1 MASSILINHL
11 IVVGRNKN
19 YKVDFN
25 PGVNIIYGDSAT
37 GKSSI
42 LNLIDYLLGA
52 KSFSLYPEI
61 EAVARYA
68 VLDVT
73 LNEDRYTIKRDIFNP
88 AKPIEVFPCEYS
100 KVEEYKPKK
109 YLPNFKPNSNY
120 PEMGFYSEFLFDAL
134 NFSNVKIKEA
144 PTKDDSKLVRLSFR
158 DLFKYCYVDQDDL
171 GSKKFLR
178 PDNYSLQARFGE
190 VFKYIFNTLD
200 SNVASL
206 DNQISAKS
214 KERKKLDK
222 TFTTVSDFLRESE
235 FGSMPALDNEIT
247 IIDKEVGELQDK
259 LKQLNTSQTVDEEV
273 YKSIKAALSEI
284 ALNKKA
290 LLQNMQEAELKIDR
304 FTRLKNEYLNDIAK
318 FKASLAAKEV
328 IGEVSKES
336 TLCPVCDNSLEVDA
350 ALEKFDINPND
361 KINYEINVLKRR
373 AKDTES
379 LVSDT
384 RIKWESYKVELREL
398 DIAESNARKLMDEN
412 TKELSTPYLA
422 ERDMYVKKIGELT
435 QKRKDLVERLKIR
448 NQHNHLTETI
458 KSLDIRIGQLKE
470 QLEELKKTAPSMVD
484 VLSNLADNLKDYLT
498 SIKIKSPTG
507 ISYDE
512 KSFVAKLRG
521 IEYPD
526 ITSGGL
532 RTIVGIGYLCSF
544 MQEALNSTISYP
556 SFLMIDT
563 VGKYLGKTKEQKY
576 KTDESSALADASEA
590 VSDPDKYQNIFEYII
605 KLASSYDQKNRTCQF
620 ILVDND
626 VPDHIVDELSGFI
639 VAHFSSERSN
649 GLPVGFIDDAD
660 KYLPQLEEQADEQI
674 ATSGAIE
681 INYSNL
687 PSGLLDDSSVGTD
700 NPPLLPPAPDIDTEE
715 ES

>member
-11 IVVGRNKN
+11 VVVGRNKN

-52 KSFSLYPEI
+52 SSFSLYPEI

-68 VLDVT
+68 MLDVT
-73 LNEDRYTIKRDIFNP
+73 LNDDRYTIKRDIFD
-88 AKPIEVFPCEYS
+88 AGKPIEVYSCEYN
-100 KVEEYKPKK
+100 KVDEFRPKK
-109 YLPNFKPNSNY
+109 YLPNFKANARY
-120 PEMGFYSEFLFDAL
+120 PDLGFYSEFLFDSL
-134 NFSNVKIKEA
+134 NFSNVRIKES

-178 PDNYSLQARFGE
+178 PDSYVLQTRYGE

-200 SNVASL
+200 SNLANL
-206 DNQISAKS
+206 DDQISAKT

-222 TFTTVSDFLRESE
+222 TFSTVSEFLRDSE

-247 IIDKEVGELQDK
+247 IIDKETEELQEK
-259 LKQLNTSQTVDEEV
+259 LKQLNLSQTVDDEV

-284 ALNKKA
+284 SLNKKA
-290 LLQNMQEAELKIDR
+290 LLQNMQEAELKIER
-304 FTRLKNEYLNDIAK
+304 FTRLKNEYLNDINK

-328 IGEVSKES
+328 IGEVSKET
-336 TLCPVCDNSLEVDA
+336 TLCPVCDNSLEVEA

-361 KINYEINVLKRR
+361 KINYEINVLRRR
-373 AKDTES
+373 AKDTEN

-384 RIKWESYKVELREL
+384 RQKWEKYKAELQEL
-398 DIAESNARKLMDEN
+398 ELAESNARKLMDEN
-412 TKELSTPYLA
+412 TKELSTSYLA

-448 NQHNHLTETI
+448 NQHSQLTDKI
-458 KSLDIRIGQLKE
+458 KSLDIRISQLKE
-470 QLEELKKTAPSMVD
+470 QLEELKKTAPSMSD

-498 SIKIKSPTG
+498 FVKIKSPTG

-521 IEYPD
+521 IDYPN

-576 KTDESSALADASEA
+576 KADESSLKADANEA

-605 KLASSYDQKNRTCQF
+605 KLASAYDNKNRTCQF

-639 VAHFSSERSN
+639 VAHFRSERVN

-660 KYLPQLEEQADEQI
+660 QHLSQA
-674 ATSGAIE
+674 E
-681 INYSNL
+681 I
-687 PSGLLDDSSVGTD
+687 D
-700 NPPLLPPAPDIDTEE
+700 N
-715 ES
+715 

>member
-11 IVVGRNKN
+11 IVVGRKKN
-19 YKVDFN
+19 YKVDFE

-52 KSFSLYPEI
+52 KHFSLYPEI

-73 LNEDRYTIKRDIFNP
+73 LNEDRYTIKRDIFDP
-88 AKPIEVFPCEYS
+88 SKPIEVFPCEYS
-100 KVEEYKPKK
+100 KIEKYRPKK
-109 YLPNFKPNSNY
+109 FLPNFQPNSRY
-120 PEMGFYSEFLFDAL
+120 PDLGFYSEFLFDAL
-134 NFSNVKIKEA
+134 NFSNVKIKES

-158 DLFKYCYVDQDDL
+158 DLFKYCYVDQDEL

-178 PDNYSLQARFGE
+178 PDSYPLQIRFRE

-200 SNVASL
+200 SNVANL
-206 DNQISAKS
+206 DSQISSKS
-214 KERKKLDK
+214 KERKKLE
-222 TFTTVSDFLRESE
+222 TIFSTVSDFLRESE
-235 FGSMPALDNEIT
+235 FGSMPALDSEIT
-247 IIDKEVGELQDK
+247 ITDKEVEELQEK
-259 LKQLNTSQTVDEEV
+259 IKQLNTSQTVDEEV
-273 YKSIKAALSEI
+273 YKSIKAALSDI

-328 IGEVSKES
+328 IGEVSKEI
-336 TLCPVCDNSLEVDA
+336 TLCPVCDNGLEVDA
-350 ALEKFDINPND
+350 ALEKFDINPNN
-361 KINYEINVLKRR
+361 KIKHEINVLKRR
-373 AKDTES
+373 SKDTEQ
-379 LVSDT
+379 LVHDT
-384 RIKWESYKVELREL
+384 RQKWEAFKVELRDL
-398 DIAESNARKLMDEN
+398 DSAESNARKLMEDN
-412 TKELSTPYLA
+412 TKDLSTPYLA

-448 NQHNHLTETI
+448 NQHNHLTATI

-470 QLEELKKTAPSMVD
+470 QLEELRKTAPSMVD
-484 VLSNLADNLKDYLT
+484 VLSNLADNLKDYLI

-507 ISYDE
+507 ISYDD
-512 KSFVAKLRG
+512 KSFSPKLRD
-521 IEYPD
+521 IEYPN

-576 KTDESSALADASEA
+576 KTEESSTLADVSEA

-605 KLASSYDQKNRTCQF
+605 KLASSYEKKNRTCQF

-626 VPDHIVDELSGFI
+626 VPDHIVNELSGFI
-639 VAHFSSERSN
+639 VAHFSSERVN

-660 KYLPQLEEQADEQI
+660 QYLPQIDDI
-674 ATSGAIE
+674 A
-681 INYSNL
+681 N
-687 PSGLLDDSSVGTD
+687 D
-700 NPPLLPPAPDIDTEE
+700 
-715 ES
+715 

>member
-11 IVVGRNKN
+11 IVVGRKKN
-19 YKVDFN
+19 YKVDFE

-52 KSFSLYPEI
+52 KHFSLYPEI

-73 LNEDRYTIKRDIFNP
+73 LNEDRYTIKRDIFDP
-88 AKPIEVFPCEYS
+88 SKPIEVFPCEYS
-100 KVEEYKPKK
+100 KIEKYRPKK
-109 YLPNFKPNSNY
+109 FLPNFQPNSRY
-120 PEMGFYSEFLFDAL
+120 PDLGFYSEFLFDAL
-134 NFSNVKIKEA
+134 NFSNVKIKES

-158 DLFKYCYVDQDDL
+158 DLFKYCYVDQDEL

-178 PDNYSLQARFGE
+178 PDSYPLQVRFRE

-200 SNVASL
+200 SNVANL
-206 DNQISAKS
+206 DSQISSKS
-214 KERKKLDK
+214 KERKKLE
-222 TFTTVSDFLRESE
+222 TIFSTVSDFLRESE
-235 FGSMPALDNEIT
+235 FGSMPALDSEIT
-247 IIDKEVGELQDK
+247 ITDKEVEELQEK
-259 LKQLNTSQTVDEEV
+259 IKQLNTSQTVDEEV
-273 YKSIKAALSEI
+273 YKSIKAALSDI

-328 IGEVSKES
+328 IGEVSKEI
-336 TLCPVCDNSLEVDA
+336 TLCPVCDNGLEVDA

-361 KINYEINVLKRR
+361 KIKHEINVLKRR
-373 AKDTES
+373 SKDTVQ
-379 LVSDT
+379 LVHDT
-384 RIKWESYKVELREL
+384 RQKWEAFKVELRDL
-398 DIAESNARKLMDEN
+398 DSAESNARKLMEDN
-412 TKELSTPYLA
+412 TKDLSTPYLA

-448 NQHNHLTETI
+448 NQHNHLTATI

-470 QLEELKKTAPSMVD
+470 QLEELRKTAPSMVD

-507 ISYDE
+507 ISYDD
-512 KSFVAKLRG
+512 KSFSPKLRD
-521 IEYPD
+521 IEYPN

-576 KTDESSALADASEA
+576 KTEESSTLADVSEA

-605 KLASSYDQKNRTCQF
+605 KLASSYEKKNRTCQF

-626 VPDHIVDELSGFI
+626 VPDHIVNELSGFI
-639 VAHFSSERSN
+639 VAHFSSERVN

-660 KYLPQLEEQADEQI
+660 QYLPQIDDI
-674 ATSGAIE
+674 A
-681 INYSNL
+681 N
-687 PSGLLDDSSVGTD
+687 D
-700 NPPLLPPAPDIDTEE
+700 
-715 ES
+715 

>member
-11 IVVGRNKN
+11 IVVGRKKN
-19 YKVDFN
+19 YKVDFE

-52 KSFSLYPEI
+52 KHFSLYPEI

-73 LNEDRYTIKRDIFNP
+73 LNEDRYTIKRDIFDP
-88 AKPIEVFPCEYS
+88 SKPIEVFPCEYT
-100 KVEEYKPKK
+100 KVEKYRPKK
-109 YLPNFKPNSNY
+109 FLPNFQPNSRY
-120 PEMGFYSEFLFDAL
+120 PDLGFYSEFLFDAL
-134 NFSNVKIKEA
+134 NFSNVKIKES

-158 DLFKYCYVDQDDL
+158 DLFKYCYVDQDEL

-178 PDNYSLQARFGE
+178 PDSYPLQVRFRE

-200 SNVASL
+200 SNVANL
-206 DNQISAKS
+206 DSQISSKS
-214 KERKKLDK
+214 KERKKLE
-222 TFTTVSDFLRESE
+222 TIFSTVSDFLRESE
-235 FGSMPALDNEIT
+235 FGSMPALDSEIT
-247 IIDKEVGELQDK
+247 IIDKEVEELQEK
-259 LKQLNTSQTVDEEV
+259 IKQLNTSQTVDEEV
-273 YKSIKAALSEI
+273 YKSIKAALSDI
-284 ALNKKA
+284 ALNKKV

-318 FKASLAAKEV
+318 FKASVAAKEV
-328 IGEVSKES
+328 IGEVSKEI
-336 TLCPVCDNSLEVDA
+336 TLCPVCDNGLEVDA

-361 KINYEINVLKRR
+361 KIKHEINVLKRR
-373 AKDTES
+373 SKDTEQ
-379 LVSDT
+379 LVHDT
-384 RIKWESYKVELREL
+384 RQKWEAFKVELREL
-398 DIAESNARKLMDEN
+398 DSAESNARKLMEEN
-412 TKELSTPYLA
+412 TKDLSTPYLA
-422 ERDMYVKKIGELT
+422 ERDMYVKKVGELT

-448 NQHNHLTETI
+448 NQHNHLTAQI
-458 KSLDIRIGQLKE
+458 KSLDIRISQLKE

-507 ISYDE
+507 ISYDD
-512 KSFVAKLRG
+512 KSFSAKLRD
-521 IEYPD
+521 IEYPN

-576 KTDESSALADASEA
+576 KSDESSKLADVSEA

-605 KLASSYDQKNRTCQF
+605 KLASRYDEKNRTCQF

-626 VPDHIVDELSGFI
+626 VPDHIVNELSGFI
-639 VAHFSSERSN
+639 VAHFSSERVN

-660 KYLPQLEEQADEQI
+660 QYLSQI
-674 ATSGAIE
+674 
-681 INYSNL
+681 
-687 PSGLLDDSSVGTD
+687 DDTAND
-700 NPPLLPPAPDIDTEE
+700 
-715 ES
+715 

>member
-11 IVVGRNKN
+11 VVVGRNKN

-52 KSFSLYPEI
+52 SSFSLYPEI

-68 VLDVT
+68 MLDVT
-73 LNEDRYTIKRDIFNP
+73 LNDDRYTIKRDIFD
-88 AKPIEVFPCEYS
+88 AGKPIEVYSCEYS
-100 KVEEYKPKK
+100 MVSEFRPQK
-109 YLPNFKPNSNY
+109 YLPNFKANARY
-120 PEMGFYSEFLFDAL
+120 PDLGFYSEFLFDSL
-134 NFSNVKIKEA
+134 NFSNVRIKES

-178 PDNYSLQARFGE
+178 PDNYALQTRYGE

-200 SNVASL
+200 SNLANL
-206 DNQISAKS
+206 DDQISAKT

-222 TFTTVSDFLRESE
+222 TFSTVSEFLRDSE

-247 IIDKEVGELQDK
+247 IIDKEAEELQEK
-259 LKQLNTSQTVDEEV
+259 LKQLNLSQTVDDEV

-284 ALNKKA
+284 SLNKKT
-290 LLQNMQEAELKIDR
+290 LLQNMQEAELKIER
-304 FTRLKNEYLNDIAK
+304 FTRLKNEYLNDINK

-328 IGEVSKES
+328 IGEVSKET
-336 TLCPVCDNSLEVDA
+336 TLCPVCDNSLEVEA

-361 KINYEINVLKRR
+361 KINYEINVLRRR
-373 AKDTES
+373 AKDTEA

-384 RIKWESYKVELREL
+384 RQKWEKYKAELQEL
-398 DIAESNARKLMDEN
+398 ELAESNARKLMDEN

-448 NQHNHLTETI
+448 NQHSQLTDKI
-458 KSLDIRIGQLKE
+458 KSLDIRISQLKE
-470 QLEELKKTAPSMVD
+470 QLEELKKTAPSMSD

-498 SIKIKSPTG
+498 FVKIKSPTG

-521 IEYPD
+521 IDYPN

-576 KTDESSALADASEA
+576 KADESSIEADANEA

-605 KLASSYDQKNRTCQF
+605 KLASAYDNKNRTCQF

-639 VAHFSSERSN
+639 VAHFSSERVN

-660 KYLPQLEEQADEQI
+660 QHLPQ
-674 ATSGAIE
+674 IE
-681 INYSNL
+681 I
-687 PSGLLDDSSVGTD
+687 D
-700 NPPLLPPAPDIDTEE
+700 N
-715 ES
+715 

>member
-11 IVVGRNKN
+11 IVVGRKKN
-19 YKVDFN
+19 YKVDFE

-52 KSFSLYPEI
+52 KHFSLYPEI

-73 LNEDRYTIKRDIFNP
+73 LNEDRYTIKRDIFDP
-88 AKPIEVFPCEYS
+88 SKPIEVFPCEYS
-100 KVEEYKPKK
+100 KIEKYRPKK
-109 YLPNFKPNSNY
+109 FLPNFQPNSRY
-120 PEMGFYSEFLFDAL
+120 PDLGFYSDFLFDAL
-134 NFSNVKIKEA
+134 NFSNVKIKES

-158 DLFKYCYVDQDDL
+158 DLFKYCYVDQDEL

-178 PDNYSLQARFGE
+178 PDSYPLQVRFRE

-200 SNVASL
+200 SNVANL
-206 DNQISAKS
+206 DSQISSKS
-214 KERKKLDK
+214 KERKKLE
-222 TFTTVSDFLRESE
+222 TIFSTVSDFLRESE
-235 FGSMPALDNEIT
+235 FGSMPALDSEIT
-247 IIDKEVGELQDK
+247 ITDKEVEELQEK
-259 LKQLNTSQTVDEEV
+259 IKQLNTSQTVDEEV
-273 YKSIKAALSEI
+273 YKSIKAALSDI

-328 IGEVSKES
+328 IGEVSKEI
-336 TLCPVCDNSLEVDA
+336 TLCPVCDNGLEVDA

-361 KINYEINVLKRR
+361 KIKHEINVLKRR
-373 AKDTES
+373 SKDTEQ
-379 LVSDT
+379 LVHDT
-384 RIKWESYKVELREL
+384 RQKWEAFKVELRDL
-398 DIAESNARKLMDEN
+398 DSAESNARKLMEDN
-412 TKELSTPYLA
+412 TKDLSTPYLA

-448 NQHNHLTETI
+448 NQHNHLTATI

-470 QLEELKKTAPSMVD
+470 QLEELRKTAPSMVD
-484 VLSNLADNLKDYLT
+484 VLSNLADNLKDYLI

-507 ISYDE
+507 ISYDD
-512 KSFVAKLRG
+512 KSFSPKLRD
-521 IEYPD
+521 IEYPN

-576 KTDESSALADASEA
+576 KTEESSTLADVSEA

-605 KLASSYDQKNRTCQF
+605 KLASSYEKKNRTCQF

-626 VPDHIVDELSGFI
+626 VPDHIVNELSGFI
-639 VAHFSSERSN
+639 VAHFSSERVN

-660 KYLPQLEEQADEQI
+660 QYLPQIDDI
-674 ATSGAIE
+674 A
-681 INYSNL
+681 N
-687 PSGLLDDSSVGTD
+687 D
-700 NPPLLPPAPDIDTEE
+700 
-715 ES
+715 